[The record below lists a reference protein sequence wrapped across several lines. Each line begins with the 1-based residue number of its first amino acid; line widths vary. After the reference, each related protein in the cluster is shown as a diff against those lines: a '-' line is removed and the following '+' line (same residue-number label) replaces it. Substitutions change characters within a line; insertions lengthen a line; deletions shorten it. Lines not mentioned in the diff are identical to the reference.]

1 MSKPFL
7 KWAGGKYKLVPFIET
22 HIPTKKRKRLI
33 EPFSGSAALSLS
45 LDFERYLLNDINTDL
60 IVLFSNLKTEKHSF
74 IDYAHSFFIPENNN
88 EKKYYDLRD
97 RFNHSTDTIERAALF
112 VYLNRHAFNGL
123 CRYNSKGCFNVPF
136 GRYKSPYFPQ
146 QDYNFQLVYKQCLKT
161 TESMQRNPNKENFS
175 SFYENCKSPLA
186 NITTII
192 QNKYSVKAIASASPI
207 SGPAPL
213 TVTFDA
219 RASRDPSNE
228 TIPARNYFWY
238 YRDIDGIDKPIG
250 S

>member
-1 MSKPFL
+1 M
-7 KWAGGKYKLVPFIET
+7 
-22 HIPTKKRKRLI
+22 KKI
-33 EPFSGSAALSLS
+33 F
-45 LDFERYLLNDINTDL
+45 
-60 IVLFSNLKTEKHSF
+60 
-74 IDYAHSFFIPENNN
+74 
-88 EKKYYDLRD
+88 
-97 RFNHSTDTIERAALF
+97 
-112 VYLNRHAFNGL
+112 
-123 CRYNSKGCFNVPF
+123 
-136 GRYKSPYFPQ
+136 PYFPQ

-238 YRDIDGIDKPIG
+238 YRDID
-250 S
+250 

>member
-1 MSKPFL
+1 M
-7 KWAGGKYKLVPFIET
+7 
-22 HIPTKKRKRLI
+22 KKI
-33 EPFSGSAALSLS
+33 F
-45 LDFERYLLNDINTDL
+45 
-60 IVLFSNLKTEKHSF
+60 
-74 IDYAHSFFIPENNN
+74 
-88 EKKYYDLRD
+88 
-97 RFNHSTDTIERAALF
+97 
-112 VYLNRHAFNGL
+112 
-123 CRYNSKGCFNVPF
+123 
-136 GRYKSPYFPQ
+136 PYFPQ

-161 TESMQRNPNKENFS
+161 TESMQRNSNKENFS